1 LRRGEAGVELRA
13 IALEGLPRIRAGD
26 DLAAIIGDA
35 LSAAGLVPAARDV
48 LVVAQKVVS
57 KAEGRLVRLAEVV
70 PSAQA
75 VELAVTTGKD
85 PRLVEVILSESRRVV
100 RARSNVLIVQHR
112 LGYVMANAG
121 VDQSNLDLPGTALLL
136 PRDPDASAAMLRR
149 RLAARFGVAPG
160 VIVSDS
166 FGRAWRRGSIGTAV
180 GVAGLPALLD
190 FRGEPDLSGRRME
203 VTVTGFADQIAS
215 TAALLTGEGAE
226 GRPVVLVRGL
236 AWSQPDSNGIAL
248 IRQVEEDLFL

>member
-1 LRRGEAGVELRA
+1 MELRA
-13 IALEGLPRIRAGD
+13 IALEGLPRIRPGD

-35 LSAAGLVPAARDV
+35 LSAAGLVPAAQDV

-57 KAEGRLVRLAEVV
+57 KAEGRLVRLDDVV

-75 VELAVTTGKD
+75 VELAGTTGKD
-85 PRLVEVILSESRRVV
+85 PRLVEVILAESRRVV
-100 RARSNVLIVQHR
+100 RARFNVLIVQHR

-121 VDQSNLDLPGTALLL
+121 VDQSNLDSPGTALLL
-136 PRDPDASAAMLRR
+136 PRDPDASAAMLRTG
-149 RLAARFGVAPG
+149 LAARFGAAPG

-166 FGRAWRRGSIGTAV
+166 FGRAWRRGSIGTAI

-215 TAALLTGEGAE
+215 AAALLTGEGAE
-226 GRPVVLVRGL
+226 GRPVVLMRGL
-236 AWSQPDSNGIAL
+236 AWSQPDSNAMAL
-248 IRQVEEDLFL
+248 IRQAEEDLFL